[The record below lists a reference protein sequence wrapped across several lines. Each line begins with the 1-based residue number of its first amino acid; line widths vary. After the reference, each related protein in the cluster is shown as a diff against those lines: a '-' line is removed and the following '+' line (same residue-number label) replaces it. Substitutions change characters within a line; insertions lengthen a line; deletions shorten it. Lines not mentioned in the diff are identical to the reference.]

1 MRRMICPS
9 VRCRHYYYYGI
20 VLQDLN
26 DAIQAQDYYL
36 RAYKLGIELERYV
49 FLGRICA
56 NLGTLYTYQDLYSQA
71 SYFQQKAV
79 SYLRKPGYGSFI
91 AGVQGY
97 GSDSSE

>member
-1 MRRMICPS
+1 MEGPS
-9 VRCRHYYYYGI
+9 LKGCLLYTSI

-56 NLGTLYTYQDLYSQA
+56 NLEARLVCSMWAMSWKTLLFTGEIMA
-71 SYFQQKAV
+71 FIRQK
-79 SYLRKPGYGSFI
+79 LLPDGR
-91 AGVQGY
+91 
-97 GSDSSE
+97 